1 MLIFVIKVNLCS
13 RADLRATSRWLYN
26 CGRRFLPSDPCCTM
40 TCSFKG
46 RSMYMNIEG
55 LGQGFCLRCQPLL
68 TDSNW
73 LQDALLG
80 VALLL
85 VQLCTAAAWLDLQ
98 TRIRRL
104 WGNWAQYYACASWR
118 TLLGLSFDMLSTI
131 FRIKLD
137 SWGHVVYHDG
147 IIGRCTYFSIF

>member
-1 MLIFVIKVNLCS
+1 
-13 RADLRATSRWLYN
+13 
-26 CGRRFLPSDPCCTM
+26 
-40 TCSFKG
+40 
-46 RSMYMNIEG
+46 MNIEG

-98 TRIRRL
+98 TRIRL
-104 WGNWAQYYACASWR
+104 
-118 TLLGLSFDMLSTI
+118 LLGNLAQ
-131 FRIKLD
+131 
-137 SWGHVVYHDG
+137 
-147 IIGRCTYFSIF
+147 